1 MRAIFKI
8 NNKYYS
14 ANSFT
19 TLERIKDKIP
29 LRGLNYSE
37 VTPIFLP
44 KPLDF
49 DFKTIKDAF
58 YKYGKEIV
66 KGTYLNQYDPQVA
79 DAILGIAVI
88 PDPDELKMIKNLLR
102 IFNKPFDLVKII
114 DFNMLLMGKISIN
127 IKKLILYFNY
137 ESTEELHDINDENF
151 DSLITK
157 YYGLLTLTT
166 IKHFI

>member
-1 MRAIFKI
+1 
-8 NNKYYS
+8 
-14 ANSFT
+14 
-19 TLERIKDKIP
+19 
-29 LRGLNYSE
+29 
-37 VTPIFLP
+37 
-44 KPLDF
+44 
-49 DFKTIKDAF
+49 
-58 YKYGKEIV
+58 
-66 KGTYLNQYDPQVA
+66 
-79 DAILGIAVI
+79 
-88 PDPDELKMIKNLLR
+88 MIKNLLR